1 MDLRLPTMPFEFNG
15 KTYELCCNM
24 NVLADVQEAYN
35 GSLMAALRNPS
46 SIKAATTFLSA
57 MLNDCAETNGWPER
71 YTARQVGR
79 LLGGNP
85 ENVKLLST
93 TVGGFIR
100 KSMTTKRAE
109 GQEEPSKN

>member
-85 ENVKLLST
+85 ENIKLLST

>member
-109 GQEEPSKN
+109 GQGEPSKN

>member
-109 GQEEPSKN
+109 GQEDPSKN